1 LEDGHENYSIRI
13 LAHFAKRDCSKE
25 KKMTEILFLF
35 FLLSGILAWAFII
48 YIALKIW
55 FEK

>member
-1 LEDGHENYSIRI
+1 